1 LPLNDAG
8 AGGAARFLLL
18 CFRRAAA
25 KKEAAKQAWRPKS
38 REETPKEGSNLRD
51 QIATHN
57 LVIASHKIKG
67 VCDFFFGAGFAA

>member
-1 LPLNDAG
+1 MTPG
-8 AGGAARFLLL
+8 QEGGGSFPPPL

-38 REETPKEGSNLRD
+38 REETPKEGSNPKD
-51 QIATHN
+51 QVAMHN

-67 VCDFFFGAGFAA
+67 VCDFFFGVGFAA